1 MNNEMNLTD
10 KANKALK
17 NPTIKKVLHAKKML
31 TKYSHRWDWE
41 LSSDRM
47 KDWASVLRDFNFI
60 QSCEGTNPKYIEML
74 DLWEAY
80 CEHNGLSDE
89 VTVQDCL
96 C

>member
-1 MNNEMNLTD
+1 MNLTD

-17 NPTIKKVLHAKKML
+17 NPIIKKVIHAQDML
-31 TKYSHRWDWE
+31 CKYSHRWDWE

-60 QSCEGTNPKYIEML
+60 QHFECTNPKYIEML
-74 DLWEAY
+74 DLWAAY
-80 CEHNGLSDE
+80 CEHKGLSDE
-89 VTVQDCL
+89 VSLENCL